1 VSQNCHCEERSDKAI
16 PHVAESFSFPK
27 IYLSQLVIK
36 SPLPLWERV
45 CPEQSRRTKERGMIV
60 FGTIYFI
67 KKGLDCQKKKG

>member
-36 SPLPLWERV
+36 SPLPLWER
-45 CPEQSRRTKERGMIV
+45 TKERGMIV

-67 KKGLDCQKKKG
+67 KKGLDCQKKKR